1 MEAKTP
7 VSHSDI
13 KGMEAKMPGN
23 LKGME
28 KKKTK
33 KTPVSPSD
41 LKWMEAKIFF
51 FFFFSLFFLLLSFGS
66 SVDFKL
72 SSHLRNGVSTKPT
85 LKPL

>member
-1 MEAKTP
+1 MEVKTP

-41 LKWMEAKIFF
+41 LKWMEAKTP
-51 FFFFSLFFLLLSFGS
+51 
-66 SVDFKL
+66 V
-72 SSHLRNGVSTKPT
+72 SHSDLKGVEAKTPVA
-85 LKPL
+85 LKV

>member
-51 FFFFSLFFLLLSFGS
+51 FFFFFLSFFSSSLFWLIRGFQTVVTFA
-66 SVDFKL
+66 
-72 SSHLRNGVSTKPT
+72 
-85 LKPL
+85 